1 MRILMLNYEYPP
13 LGGGAGNATF
23 YLLNEFT
30 KRDDIT
36 VDLITSSAHNRF
48 EKERLS
54 DNITLY
60 KLPVRKKN
68 PHYWRMGEILVW
80 SILAYRLCRHLIKVN
95 KYTLQHC
102 WFGWPSGILGYLNR
116 KEVPYIVGL
125 RGSDIPG
132 YNTRLKI
139 LDSLFFGIISKNV
152 WIHAETVT
160 VLSEDSLK
168 LAKKTLHRDFI
179 IIRNGVNTSEFFP
192 NFLNKSTIK
201 ILTVGRLVERKGIEY
216 TIRAFADIRKN
227 NPECDVHLTI
237 VGSGNLEK
245 QLKDLAYELHIVDN
259 VSFLGR
265 VDHEMLPD
273 IYRDH
278 DIFVLSSLNEAL
290 GNVTQEAI
298 ASGLALITTE
308 TGAAELLNGNGFIV
322 KKCDFQDIS
331 EKLLLLIKNPNLLS
345 RFKKRSVEISER
357 MSWKECADS
366 YLKVYHSSVY
376 SPESISYNRS

>member
-1 MRILMLNYEYPP
+1 MRVLMLNYEYPP

-23 YLLNEFT
+23 NLLNEFT

-36 VDLITSSAHNRF
+36 VDLVTSSAHNRF
-48 EKERLS
+48 EKERRA

-60 KLPVRKKN
+60 KLPVPKKSI
-68 PHYWRMGEILVW
+68 HYWRMGEILVW
-80 SILAYRLCRHLIKVN
+80 SISAYRLCRHLIKVN
-95 KYTLQHC
+95 TYTLQHC

-139 LDSLFFGIISKNV
+139 LDSLFFGYISKIV
-152 WIHAETVT
+152 WKHAEKVT

-168 LAKKTLHRDFI
+168 MAKKILDRDYI
-179 IIRNGVNTSEFFP
+179 IIRNGVNTSDFFP
-192 NFLNKSTIK
+192 IFLHKSTIK
-201 ILTVGRLVERKGIEY
+201 ILTVGRLIERKGIEY
-216 TIRAFADIRKN
+216 TIRGFADIRKN
-227 NPECDVHLTI
+227 NPGYQVHLTI
-237 VGSGNLEK
+237 VGSGKLEK
-245 QLKDLAYELHIVDN
+245 QLKDLTHELHIADN
-259 VSFLGR
+259 VSFLGG
-265 VDHEMLPD
+265 VEHEMLPD

-308 TGAAELLNGNGFIV
+308 TGAAELLDGNGFIV

-331 EKLLLLIKNPNLLS
+331 EKLSILIKNPHLLS

-366 YLKVYHSSVY
+366 YLKIYHSSVK
-376 SPESISYNRS
+376 EKE